1 MGGVGGS
8 CGDQVGSPRGRV
20 TTGPVARV
28 TAVSGQRAP
37 SLREQVVDRLRDA
50 LLSGELRPG
59 VTYTVRSMAAEFGVS
74 PTPVRE
80 AILDLSGEGLL
91 RVKPNRGFT
100 VVKPDTATVVHIANV
115 RRLLEIPAT
124 VEVVRLASEEEI
136 AELLDSAERTAFFA
150 GRDDLRGYVEADQ
163 DFHRR
168 VLALTGNPVLVD
180 LSEKLRAQA
189 RMHAFPGLLKSGELL
204 RSAQEHVALV
214 RSIGDGDVDSVREI
228 VGHHINY
235 ALTALTQMEPLGAS

>member
-1 MGGVGGS
+1 M
-8 CGDQVGSPRGRV
+8 
-20 TTGPVARV
+20 
-28 TAVSGQRAP
+28 SGQRAP
-37 SLREQVVDRLRDA
+37 SLRELVADQLRAA

-74 PTPVRE
+74 PTPFRE
-80 AILDLSGEGLL
+80 ALLDLSGEGLL

-100 VVKPDTATVVHIANV
+100 VVKPDAATVVHIANV

-124 VEVVRLASEEEI
+124 VEVVRRASAEEI
-136 AELLDSAERTAFFA
+136 AELLESAQRTAYFA
-150 GRDDLRGYVEADQ
+150 GRDDLAGYVEADR
-163 DFHRR
+163 DFHRQ
-168 VLALTGNPVLVD
+168 VLILTGNPILVD
-180 LSEKLRAQA
+180 MSEKLRAQA

-204 RSAQEHVALV
+204 RSAREHVSLV
-214 RSIGDGDVDSVREI
+214 ESIGDGDVDAVREI